1 MPVHK
6 PAGCG
11 SSFGPAPRCSRLAC
25 SPRTTA
31 ARTPPSA
38 GGRIVGVPVALLLLH
53 DLRET
58 YVTAHAAEIACVIL
72 GQAAKAERD
81 AELVATAEQ
90 GLEEAD

>member
-1 MPVHK
+1 VHK

-11 SSFGPAPRCSRLAC
+11 SS
-25 SPRTTA
+25 
-31 ARTPPSA
+31 
-38 GGRIVGVPVALLLLH
+38 
-53 DLRET
+53 
-58 YVTAHAAEIACVIL
+58 CVIL